1 MAFYRQIIAASLF
14 LLLLLPGAVRAE
26 PLRLLMLGDSL
37 TAGYG
42 LKDLTL
48 ALPAQLQAALRKE
61 GLDITVL
68 DGGVSGDTTAG
79 GLARLEWSLDDQ
91 PQAVIVALGG
101 NDGLR
106 AIDPKATEANL
117 AAILTR
123 LAEVRIPALLAG
135 MVAPPNLGPEY
146 GAAFSGLYP
155 RLAERFQVPLYPFLL
170 EGVAAEAAL
179 NQADGIHPNPEG
191 VKEIVRRL
199 TPVVKAWL
207 AQRSP

>member
-14 LLLLLPGAVRAE
+14 LLLLLPGTARAE

-48 ALPAQLQAALRKE
+48 ALPAQLQAALRTDGRE
-61 GLDITVL
+61 ITVL

-79 GLARLEWSLDDQ
+79 GLARLDWTLGDK

-117 AAILTR
+117 VAILER
-123 LAEVRIPALLAG
+123 LAQERIPTMLAG
-135 MVAPPNLGPEY
+135 MLAPPNLGPEY
-146 GAAFSGLYP
+146 GAAFNALYP
-155 RLAERFQVPLYPFLL
+155 RLAARFQVPLYPFLL
-170 EGVAAEAAL
+170 EGVAAEPAL
-179 NQADGIHPNPEG
+179 NQADGIHPNADG
-191 VKEIVRRL
+191 VREIVRRL
-199 TPVVKAWL
+199 APVVNAWL
-207 AQRSP
+207 AASSL

>member
-14 LLLLLPGAVRAE
+14 LLLLLPGTARAE

-48 ALPAQLQAALRKE
+48 ALPAQLQAALRTDGRE
-61 GLDITVL
+61 ITVL

-79 GLARLEWSLDDQ
+79 GLARLDWTLGDK

-117 AAILTR
+117 VAILER
-123 LAEVRIPALLAG
+123 LAQERIPTMLAG
-135 MVAPPNLGPEY
+135 MLAPPNLGPEY
-146 GAAFSGLYP
+146 GAAFNALYP
-155 RLAERFQVPLYPFLL
+155 RLAARFQVPLYPFLL
-170 EGVAAEAAL
+170 EGVAAEPAL
-179 NQADGIHPNPEG
+179 NQADGIHPNADG
-191 VKEIVRRL
+191 VREIVRRL
-199 TPVVKAWL
+199 APVVNAWL
-207 AQRSP
+207 AKLSS